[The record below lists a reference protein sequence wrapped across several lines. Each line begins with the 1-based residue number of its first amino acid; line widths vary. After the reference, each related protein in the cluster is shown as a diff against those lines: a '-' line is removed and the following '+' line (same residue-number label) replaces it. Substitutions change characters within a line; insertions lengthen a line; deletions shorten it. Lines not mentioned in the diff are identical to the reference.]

1 MSKSTPDWEIW
12 LYIILYFGFLVGL
25 FYMVMLI
32 TPLPYILILVT
43 TFLAYL
49 IYKEK
54 LTAIAQG
61 DGSTFNYIMMLII
74 AITYASIIAK
84 PFRYKNYI
92 GKYIV
97 SGKMVTRTVTVEA
110 HEGPALGK
118 REELRKFWALNK
130 C

>member
-1 MSKSTPDWEIW
+1 
-12 LYIILYFGFLVGL
+12 
-25 FYMVMLI
+25 MVRLL
-32 TPLPYILILVT
+32 TPLPYSFILVT
-43 TFLAYL
+43 TFGAFL